1 MIARLPQ
8 GRYPGDMKS
17 KTPKPLVK
25 AGEPET
31 LAQWLLAN
39 GGFLNEED
47 AREFEAVIAAN
58 RALRARLSQT
68 FYDDLFPDEGVV
80 DLENK

>member
-58 RALRARLSQT
+58 RARLSQT
-68 FYDDLFPDEGVV
+68 FYDDLFSDDAGT
-80 DLENK
+80 